1 MIDSGQNRPF
11 HYALL
16 ASIALHAVLLFTFD
30 NPERARAVRFPPPII
45 ARLIEPE
52 PAAPPAAAAETPPAA
67 PLQKPEPPKV
77 AAAKRAPERTREPI
91 RTPAQQAPAPPSKP
105 EPAASTAEAGA
116 SQNAAAEPEL
126 APPSIASVQP
136 GSAAA
141 APSAEA
147 PESLSRDQYRL
158 QLVDEARRHKRYP
171 PLARENNWQGDVL
184 VAVVVGANGRPT
196 VTLKGSSGY
205 EVLDR
210 QALEMFR
217 QAARA
222 VAVPPALRGKEFVLD
237 VRAVYGLE
245 D

>member
-1 MIDSGQNRPF
+1 MIDSGQNRAF
-11 HYALL
+11 HYAIL
-16 ASIALHAVLLFTFD
+16 ASLALHALLLFAFPD
-30 NPERARAVRFPPPII
+30 LLDPARRAVRVPPPII

-52 PAAPPAAAAETPPAA
+52 PAAPPATAVETPPAA
-67 PLQKPEPPKV
+67 PVKKSDPPKA
-77 AAAKRAPERTREPI
+77 AAAKPVRERALKPE
-91 RTPAQQAPAPPSKP
+91 PPSKP
-105 EPAASTAEAGA
+105 EPAAPTAEAGA
-116 SQNAAAEPEL
+116 SPIPAAEPEL
-126 APPSIASVQP
+126 APPPIASVQP
-136 GSAAA
+136 GPAA
-141 APSAEA
+141 APSAEP

-158 QLVDEARRHKRYP
+158 QLIDEARRHKRYP
-171 PLARENNWQGDVL
+171 PLARENNWQGDVR
-184 VAVVVGANGRPT
+184 VAVVVGANGRAS

-222 VAVPPALRGKEFVLD
+222 VPVPPALRGKDFALD